1 MNEKL
6 GAANEEVQS
15 SNKELP
21 GINEEMDTARE
32 ELQSANEDVTMLN
45 EELKNRN
52 LELVQINDDLVNIQN
67 SVGIPMI
74 ILTNDLKIRRMTPAA
89 AKFLNISPTDLG
101 RPIGDISLF
110 VDSPDLKEL
119 AAEVIQSATP
129 IEREVRARSGRR
141 WSLMIMPYKTS
152 ESRIDGAVL
161 TCEDIT
167 DIKLNLEASNLFLK
181 TANIMAQTL
190 DLDKVLISLLKVINN
205 LIPGSRAIV
214 NLIDSEKGEMNAI
227 AGVGSPVFLHKKFK
241 LKHIMPA
248 HGNMIYEKK
257 IVLVDYESV
266 EVTAKVNNFL
276 RESNSRVVLYVPMVA
291 HNKVM
296 GVVAVDVPGERSEY
310 SKREIELLTGI
321 ASQAA
326 VAIENAG
333 LYGLSEHIAR
343 VLQDALLS
351 KPKDLPGVEFDYV
364 YQSATEAA
372 RVGGDFFDVFEID
385 KTHIGIIVGDVAG
398 KGVEAASFAAR
409 ANFTVRAYAYEYDQ
423 PHQVLKKTNEVL
435 TRSAE
440 NTSFVTLFFGVIDI
454 VSGDLTYC
462 NGGHPPALI
471 ASNTGEIK
479 QLLTGS
485 PIVGAFSDVEFKGG
499 EDKLKKGDL
508 LVLYTDG
515 TIEAQR
521 DDELFGLQRLID
533 IFKAPKSPK
542 DMTRHIF
549 SSITEFTGGELA
561 DDVAI
566 LALTLKD

>member
-21 GINEEMDTARE
+21 GINEEMDTAGE

-74 ILTNDLKIRRMTPAA
+74 ILTNDLNIRRMTPAA
-89 AKFLNISPTDLG
+89 DKFLNISPTDVG

-110 VDSPDLKEL
+110 IDSPNLKEL
-119 AAEVIQSATP
+119 ATEVIQSVTP
-129 IEREVRARSGRR
+129 IEREVRTKSGHR

-152 ESRIDGAVL
+152 ENRIVGAVI
-161 TCEDIT
+161 TCEDTT
-167 DIKLNLEASNLFLK
+167 DLKLNLEMSNLFLE
-181 TANIMAQTL
+181 TANTMAETL
-190 DLDKVLISLLKVINN
+190 DLDKVLVSLLKVINN
-205 LIPGSRAIV
+205 VIPESRAIV
-214 NLIDSEKGEMNAI
+214 NLIDSENGEMEAI
-227 AGVGSPVFLHKKFK
+227 AAVGSPVLLHKKLK
-241 LKHIMPA
+241 LKDIMPA
-248 HGNMIYEKK
+248 HGDMIYEKK

-266 EVTAKVNNFL
+266 DVTAKVKKFL

-291 HNKVM
+291 HNKVI

-333 LYGLSEHIAR
+333 LYGSSKHIAS
-343 VLQDALLS
+343 VLQEALLS

-372 RVGGDFFDVFEID
+372 RVGGDFYDVFEID
-385 KTHIGIIVGDVAG
+385 KNHIGIIIGDVAG

-409 ANFTVRAYAYEYDQ
+409 ANFTVRAYAYEYDR
-423 PHQVLKKTNEVL
+423 PDLVLKKTNEVL
-435 TRSAE
+435 TRTE
-440 NTSFVTLFFGVIDI
+440 DNTSFVTLFFGVIDI
-454 VSGDLTYC
+454 DSGALTYC

-471 ASNTGEIK
+471 TSKTGEIK

-533 IFKAPKSPK
+533 IFKAPKSPR
-542 DMTRHIF
+542 DMTQLIF
-549 SSITEFTGGELA
+549 SRITEFTGGELA